1 MSGQRMLEKIED
13 TTLSDHLLDHFAT
26 WYVISVVA
34 IQALEKAREAQ
45 LKIEREQTVST
56 DRQTKA

>member
-1 MSGQRMLEKIED
+1 MLEKSED
-13 TTLSDHLLDHFAT
+13 TALSDHLLDHFTT

-56 DRQTKA
+56 DEQTKA

>member
-1 MSGQRMLEKIED
+1 MLEKSED
-13 TTLSDHLLDHFAT
+13 TTLSDHLLNHVTT

-45 LKIEREQTVST
+45 LKIEREQTVSK
-56 DRQTKA
+56 DEQTKA

>member
-1 MSGQRMLEKIED
+1 MLEKIED

-34 IQALEKAREAQ
+34 IQALEKAREAH
-45 LKIEREQTVST
+45 LKNEREQQQTPST
-56 DRQTKA
+56 DLPTKT

>member
-1 MSGQRMLEKIED
+1 MFENSED

-34 IQALEKAREAQ
+34 IQSLEKAREAQ
-45 LKIEREQTVST
+45 LEIEREQTVCT

>member
-1 MSGQRMLEKIED
+1 MLEKIDD

-26 WYVISVVA
+26 WYVVSGVA

>member
-1 MSGQRMLEKIED
+1 MLEKIED

-26 WYVISVVA
+26 WYVISGVA

-45 LKIEREQTVST
+45 LKIEGQQTVST
-56 DRQTKA
+56 DRRTKS

>member
-1 MSGQRMLEKIED
+1 MLEKSED
-13 TTLSDHLLDHFAT
+13 TTLSDHLLDHFTT

-45 LKIEREQTVST
+45 LRIESEKTVST
-56 DRQTKA
+56 DRQAKV